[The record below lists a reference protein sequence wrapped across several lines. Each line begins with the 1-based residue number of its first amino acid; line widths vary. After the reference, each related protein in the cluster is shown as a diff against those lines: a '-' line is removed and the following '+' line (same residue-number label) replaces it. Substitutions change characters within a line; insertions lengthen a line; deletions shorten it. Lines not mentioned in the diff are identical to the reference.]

1 MARPLRATN
10 RRLKTARALILGCR
24 KWAAL
29 ILVPVIFGLFIP
41 AASAQPA
48 GHTCEPPGNIVICQQ
63 RDPNWFNSG
72 GMTLNS
78 RGQNQPTKDLAK
90 EYNGE
95 GRLTDT
101 WLFDD
106 PALANDPWHFLPMTR
121 WTRVNDFFSTGEGGL
136 SSAFNN
142 VWNASYTTLVAMAF
156 TFASFAWAITV
167 WLVRVMVGAPTL
179 AAEFM
184 SQISER
190 FEKYAGAVIT
200 TGWVTMLLTLG
211 VIAAVWRTVK
221 GNPPSAA
228 FKQILWTTVPLAL
241 IFALMSFE
249 TTVEDGAGDPH
260 VVRGP
265 EWLFSVA
272 LKLSGYIAEPVQ
284 GLTDAITADS
294 HNAPDQL
301 VTCDAY
307 TVVLEG
313 NFIRAWALKGDQL
326 EQTLRPGVKG
336 DFVSAPASSIYNWA
350 ETSNDLRM
358 RLAIIVSRLWER
370 SYANGYGR
378 AQFGDSI
385 TSERAFCLIA
395 DWRTRN
401 VSPLEQLAIWR
412 ETCFIRAFDI
422 GKEAGPG
429 GSLQLGGHM
438 ALTGCSLMPQIKV
451 PPASATVSQSQA
463 SLYVRRHVKTLP
475 TVISPID
482 YPYVGKCAQR
492 GRGQG
497 RQEYTGPAKE
507 KYPGTVNGQNLCAA
521 AWADYIL
528 SEDRVAWGVI
538 VSREH
543 TVTTPISSDENLDA
557 RVYASAL
564 FNPSNHLI
572 KGDRYGLRTMHGA
585 FAACEFTQFS
595 RSNFGDPAIERVND
609 VRVPVYADRA
619 AIMNVDAGSSEVYIA
634 AEASIVPTPYGDRV
648 RVDSR
653 MWGLGFDGVDAG
665 RGGESYEIVTPDA
678 CMAYMFGSSR
688 NSMPGD
694 QHSRSTGN
702 GSPPNDAENVYDS
715 AELGIWDAS
724 NEKYKSVVQSRS
736 NEDQFRWDQGYY
748 PPANAWLDR
757 TDSGSRKE
765 YPGANNEYAHNRLGR
780 TPEEYKDSAA
790 LWPLTV
796 ELLDD
801 NVAASVTAASTRGP
815 SHVPSLSSSLAG
827 ADVFQAVHGRS
838 RAESGIMAILTLAVA
853 ISYLLALAGLALGSA
868 LSIVILALLIATLPI
883 TLLFSALPF
892 ESSKQLPKKLLK
904 LGFGAS
910 LSYGIFLLFVALVLL
925 AIDFVLSAVGAI
937 EVKSGEFW
945 YTVLLGATPLIA
957 LKLVGSLGK
966 HFGVNVASP
975 KGAFTFTSGMAFANM
990 KEPQGGKMKRY
1001 GRMGMRGLS
1010 QGPMMRGMMGGGAQG
1025 GVARTTARTAA
1036 TGAASAAGVGA
1047 AAGAGAANAGSGV
1060 VGGASSVAAGA
1071 LSGAAGVKAAM
1082 RKSRPTAGRP
1092 DANASGPIVG
1102 GASGTSGQRLIGIGG
1117 IAPREGASG
1126 TSGERKEAELMG
1138 REYNEKVADGLPGHN
1153 YGNASGAS
1161 AQDQEMSDILARH
1174 NYGDAAR
1181 VGEQGWRSKAAR
1193 AISPNTERGHR
1204 DPGKIRRSLSFA
1216 RQHPAMAGAAVLMPF
1231 GGIGAAAAFYGA
1243 SKFVK
1248 LSGAGSMAM
1257 GMIGM
1262 PMRGGGRG
1270 GQGGGDL
1277 QAIKGGVQ
1285 SQRSRIADWISP
1297 TGASAIRTEQ
1307 STGQQQA
1314 QPTGQQAEERMVKVG
1329 HDTYLPASVVAQ
1341 AQASGPPCGGTTKTT
1356 GAPCKIPA
1364 HVCGFPSH
1372 KTPDDGG
1379 PAAHQAQQSGP
1390 AAHQAQQSGPAAHQA
1405 QQSGPAAHQAQ
1416 QSGPAAHQAQQSA
1429 PESNL
1434 CGRPLPG
1441 GGFCLQ
1447 TRGRCSDHPRGD
1459 WVDREKGI

>member
-41 AASAQPA
+41 AASAHHV
-48 GHTCEPPGNIVICQQ
+48 GHHAVPTCEPPGNIVICPQ

-121 WTRVNDFFSTGEGGL
+121 WTNVNDFFSTGEGGL
-136 SSAFNN
+136 SAAFNN

-156 TFASFAWAITV
+156 TFASFAWSITV

-190 FEKYAGAVIT
+190 FDKYAGAVMT
-200 TGWVTMLLTLG
+200 TGWVPMLLAFG
-211 VIAAVWRTVK
+211 AISAVWRTVQ
-221 GNPPSAA
+221 GNPPSEA
-228 FKQILWTTVPLAL
+228 FKRILWTTIPLAL

-249 TTVEDGAGDPH
+249 TTVEDSAGETH

-265 EWLFSVA
+265 EWLFTVA

-284 GLTDAITADS
+284 RLTDTMTADS

-313 NFIRAWALKGDQL
+313 NFIRAWALKGDHL
-326 EQTLRPGVKG
+326 EQTLQPGG
-336 DFVSAPASSIYNWA
+336 AGGFASAPASFIYNWA
-350 ETSNDLRM
+350 ETSNNLRM
-358 RLAIIVSRLWER
+358 RIAITVSRLWER

-385 TSERAFCLIA
+385 TSERAFCIIA

-422 GKEAGPG
+422 GIDAVPG
-429 GSLQLGGHM
+429 GSLQLGGQM
-438 ALTGCSLMPQIKV
+438 ALTGCSLMPHIKA
-451 PPASATVSQSQA
+451 PRASVTVSQRQA

-475 TVISPID
+475 LIIKQKD

-507 KYPGTVNGQNLCAA
+507 KYPRTVNGQNLCAA
-521 AWADYIL
+521 AWADYIW
-528 SEDRVAWGVI
+528 SMDRPAWGVI
-538 VSREH
+538 VSREY
-543 TVTTPISSDENLDA
+543 TVATPISSDENLDA

-585 FAACEFTQFS
+585 FTACEFTQFS
-595 RSNFGDPAIERVND
+595 RSNFGDPAIERVNE
-609 VRVPVYADRA
+609 VRLPVYPDRS
-619 AIMNVDAGSSEVYIA
+619 AIMNVDAGSSKVYIA
-634 AEASIVPTPYGDRV
+634 AEAKISSTPYGNRV

-653 MWGLGFDGVDAG
+653 MWGLGFDGIETGG
-665 RGGESYEIVTPDA
+665 RGLSVEIVTPDA

-688 NSMPGD
+688 NSMPDD
-694 QHSRSTGN
+694 QHSRSTMN
-702 GSPPNDAENVYDS
+702 DTVTPPNDAVNVYES
-715 AELGIWDAS
+715 ARLGIYDKS
-724 NEKYKSVVQSRS
+724 NDKYKSVVQSRS
-736 NEDQFRWDQGYY
+736 DKDQFRWDQGYY

-757 TDSGSRKE
+757 SGSGSRTE

-801 NVAASVTAASTRGP
+801 NTAASGTANRSP

-910 LSYGIFLLFVALVLL
+910 LSYGMFLLFVALVLL
-925 AIDFVLSAVGAI
+925 AIDFVLSAVGAV

-957 LKLVGSLGK
+957 LKLIGSLGK
-966 HFGVNVASP
+966 HFGVNVTSP
-975 KGAFTFTSGMAFANM
+975 KGAFSFTSGMALANM

-1001 GRMGMRGLS
+1001 GRMGMRGLTH
-1010 QGPMMRGMMGGGAQG
+1010 GPMMRGMMGGGAQG
-1025 GVARTTARTAA
+1025 GAARGTARTSAAGVAAA
-1036 TGAASAAGVGA
+1036 TGVGA
-1047 AAGAGAANAGSGV
+1047 AAGTGSANA
-1060 VGGASSVAAGA
+1060 A
-1071 LSGAAGVKAAM
+1071 SGAKAAM
-1082 RKSRPTAGRP
+1082 RKSRPRLTAGGP
-1092 DANASGPIVG
+1092 DTNAPDSIVG
-1102 GASGTSGQRLIGIGG
+1102 GG
-1117 IAPREGASG
+1117 
-1126 TSGERKEAELMG
+1126 
-1138 REYNEKVADGLPGHN
+1138 VADENSPSYQAETTKLLN
-1153 YGNASGAS
+1153 
-1161 AQDQEMSDILARH
+1161 RH

-1181 VGEQGWRSKAAR
+1181 VSGQGWRAKAAR
-1193 AISPNTERGHR
+1193 AISPSERGHR
-1204 DPGKIRRSLSFA
+1204 PPGRGRIRRSLSFA
-1216 RQHPAMAGAAVLMPF
+1216 RQHPALAGAAVLMPF

-1243 SKFVK
+1243 SKFMS
-1248 LSGAGSMAM
+1248 LTGAGSMAR
-1257 GMIGM
+1257 GMVGM
-1262 PMRGGGRG
+1262 PTRGGARGGRG
-1270 GQGGGDL
+1270 GGDMKAL
-1277 QAIKGGVQ
+1277 AGGVQ
-1285 SQRSRIADWISP
+1285 KQRSRIAGWVSPAGASPISP
-1297 TGASAIRTEQ
+1297 VQA
-1307 STGQQQA
+1307 TGQAQA
-1314 QPTGQQAEERMVKVG
+1314 TGQQAEARMVNVG
-1329 HDTYLPASVVAQ
+1329 RGQYAPASVVAQ
-1341 AQASGPPCGGTTKTT
+1341 AHADGPACGGTTRTT
-1356 GAPCKIPA
+1356 GEPCKLPA
-1364 HVCGFPSH
+1364 SICDFSH
-1372 KTPDDGG
+1372 KKPDGDH
-1379 PAAHQAQQSGP
+1379 AADQPQQSVP
-1390 AAHQAQQSGPAAHQA
+1390 EPQQSVPEPQQRSVPEP
-1405 QQSGPAAHQAQ
+1405 QQSVPEPQQRSVPEPQ
-1416 QSGPAAHQAQQSA
+1416 QSVPKPQQSVPKPQQSVPKPQQRSV
-1429 PESNL
+1429 PELNL

-1441 GGFCLQ
+1441 GGSCRQ
-1447 TRGRCSDHPRGD
+1447 TRGSCSAHSRGD